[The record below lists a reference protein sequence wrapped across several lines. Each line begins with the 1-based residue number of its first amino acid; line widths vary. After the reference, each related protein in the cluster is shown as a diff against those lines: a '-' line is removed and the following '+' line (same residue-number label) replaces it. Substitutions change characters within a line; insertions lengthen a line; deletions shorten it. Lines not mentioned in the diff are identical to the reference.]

1 MIDFAHFSIAIVIL
15 WLIAMAF
22 AAMTEKPRK

>member
-15 WLIAMAF
+15 WIIALAF
-22 AAMTEKPRK
+22 GAMTDKPHK